1 MVNFLLFVSI
11 TLNLIAILSIVI
23 LYVRQNRFVDM
34 EKEQKKNI
42 EEMEEVIA
50 TFITEIKEEN
60 EQFIHRLHSIQSQ
73 GPNKIEN
80 HEEQSESALKDTSID
95 FKPRETKMKKAV
107 LHAYKKPA
115 PLVQEERKTEDR
127 LEKEDINELLHLILP
142 PEKEEK
148 EKTTV
153 EKALEMQAEGKSVE
167 EIAKTLH
174 KGKTEMELLLKF
186 RQNS

>member
-11 TLNLIAILSIVI
+11 TLNLIAILCIVI
-23 LYVRQNRFVDM
+23 LYLRQNRFVDM

-60 EQFIHRLHSIQSQ
+60 EQFLDKLYSFQPKENSHQNLKEKKGEDKTADVEFRPKDLI
-73 GPNKIEN
+73 GNKAMLNVYKNAAPSGQEIG
-80 HEEQSESALKDTSID
+80 
-95 FKPRETKMKKAV
+95 KK
-107 LHAYKKPA
+107 
-115 PLVQEERKTEDR
+115 EDQ
-127 LEKEDINELLHLILP
+127 LEKEEVDELLNLILP
-142 PEKEEK
+142 PEKEPK
-148 EKTTV
+148 EKSMV
-153 EKALEMQAEGKSVE
+153 EIAAEMQADGKSID
-167 EIAKTLH
+167 EIAKALN